1 MKDKDYYI
9 RKYNELYKQCWD
21 DILVEYSVEAE
32 TTDMGSIVDE
42 HINDIA
48 DEDEIVGYY
57 IKIYKDSA
65 LEQWLENNKHYIWNK
80 TEQKVTRILERLFM
94 HC

>member
-57 IKIYKDSA
+57 LKIYKERA
-65 LEQWLENNKHYIWNK
+65 LEQWLENSKDYILNK
-80 TEQKVTRILERLFM
+80 TEQKVTRILEKFF
-94 HC
+94 